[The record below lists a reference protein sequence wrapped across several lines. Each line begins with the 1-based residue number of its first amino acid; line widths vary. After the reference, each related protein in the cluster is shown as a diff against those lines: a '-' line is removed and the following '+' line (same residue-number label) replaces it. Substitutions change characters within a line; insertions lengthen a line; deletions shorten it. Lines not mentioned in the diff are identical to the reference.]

1 MTEETHTSQSPEP
14 TLATIAGLVEQT
26 IVEGQETRARVDAQG
41 QIMNLRFDGFQK
53 QLDAAEDR
61 SKAEFL
67 MLTGDIADVRKH
79 LGQVEEHVGLLTRK
93 AAEHDKRFDA
103 HDKRFDG
110 IDSRLDGID
119 TRLDGIDTRLDEL
132 TALTTQI
139 RDAVL
144 PDRE

>member
-1 MTEETHTSQSPEP
+1 MTIMTEETHTSQSPEP
-14 TLATIAGLVEQT
+14 TLATIARLVEQT

-79 LGQVEEHVGLLTRK
+79 LARWRSTSACSRGRPPSMTSGSTRMTSGSTGSI
-93 AAEHDKRFDA
+93 A
-103 HDKRFDG
+103 
-110 IDSRLDGID
+110 DSTGSI
-119 TRLDGIDTRLDEL
+119 
-132 TALTTQI
+132 
-139 RDAVL
+139 
-144 PDRE
+144 PDSTGSIPGSMN